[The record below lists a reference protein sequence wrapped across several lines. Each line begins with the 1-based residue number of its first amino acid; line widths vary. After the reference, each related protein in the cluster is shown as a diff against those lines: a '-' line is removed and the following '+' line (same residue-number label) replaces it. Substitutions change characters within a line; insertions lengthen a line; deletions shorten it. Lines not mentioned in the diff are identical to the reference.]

1 MVEEAEAAAVDL
13 LVVEVALV
21 QLELP
26 LQDLPLDLAETE
38 WQVVLQV
45 LQLHMQVV
53 VEEELTLV
61 NLKDLVELVEE
72 EMVVGEV
79 VVLLLL
85 LVLKILVAVEEVQL
99 MDQLLDL
106 RFPEMVVKVSS

>member
-1 MVEEAEAAAVDL
+1 
-13 LVVEVALV
+13 
-21 QLELP
+21 
-26 LQDLPLDLAETE
+26 
-38 WQVVLQV
+38 
-45 LQLHMQVV
+45 MQVV

-61 NLKDLVELVEE
+61 NLQDLVELVEE

-85 LVLKILVAVEEVQL
+85 REQLTLVEVEEVQL

-106 RFPEMVVKVSS
+106 RFPEMVVKELL